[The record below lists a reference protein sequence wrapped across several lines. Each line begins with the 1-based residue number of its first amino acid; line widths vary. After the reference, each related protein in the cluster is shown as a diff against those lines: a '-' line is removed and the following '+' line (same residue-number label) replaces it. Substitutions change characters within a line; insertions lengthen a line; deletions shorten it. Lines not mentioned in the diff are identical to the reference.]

1 METNNLLLT
10 KDLSKKTGHG
20 IGWNALGQVVQQ
32 AIRFVVI
39 IILARLLNPKDFG
52 IFAMVLVFTDFIQP
66 FREWG
71 FQAAL
76 IQKKDI
82 DQEYQ
87 STAFWS
93 ICSLSIVLYL
103 ISIISAPFVGSF
115 FNSSLVAQIIPVLAV
130 TFLLNPFG
138 SVQWALFSRA
148 LDFRNIVFVSTIA
161 TLGYGI
167 TACAF
172 AFNGMGVWSLVWAT
186 IIRELIVVAMFWFL
200 HEWRPIFK
208 FSIDKFKELWRF
220 SFACTGTSVLNYG
233 VNNFDNLMVGKLLG
247 AAPLGFYNLAFNT
260 VSQPQTRIVSQIV
273 SVIFP
278 VYSMIKDDVERM
290 REAYLKT
297 VKMVVAITIPVIS
310 ILFVEARDFVF
321 VFYGQK
327 WLPAVLPIQIMCFY
341 GLIRALAATA
351 SPVFLSKGRPDIEF
365 KLTIFKLC
373 VFILFISFGI
383 HHGIVGVSFA
393 VLFYAVIIFF
403 PTFYFVEKLLD
414 INAEKLYEIIF
425 KYAILS
431 SLIIGFLFLINS
443 FLTRVDMT
451 NPLLRLMMNAILGSC
466 FYLVLWGIFSRSDYD
481 AFVTIIKK
489 AFL

>member
-1 METNNLLLT
+1 METNKSLLT
-10 KDLSKKTGHG
+10 KELSKKTGHG

-52 IFAMVLVFTDFIQP
+52 IFAMVLVFTEFIQP

-76 IQKKDI
+76 IQKKNI

-93 ICSLSIVLYL
+93 ICSLSIALYL

-148 LDFRNIVFVSTIA
+148 LDFRKIVFVNTIA

-167 TACAF
+167 AACVF
-172 AFNGMGVWSLVWAT
+172 AFNRMGVWSLVWAT
-186 IIRELIVVAMFWFL
+186 IIRELIVVAIFWFL

-208 FSIDKFKELWRF
+208 FSVDKFKELWRF

-278 VYSMIKDDVERM
+278 VYSIIKDDLERM

-297 VKMVVAITIPVIS
+297 VKMVVAITIPVVS
-310 ILFVEARDFVF
+310 VLFVEARDFVF

-341 GLIRALAATA
+341 GLIRALTATA

-365 KLTIFKLC
+365 KLTVFKLC

-383 HHGIVGVSFA
+383 RYGIVGVSLA
-393 VLFYAVIIFF
+393 VLLYAVINFF
-403 PTFYFVEKLLD
+403 PTFYLAEKLLD
-414 INAEKLYEIIF
+414 INGGESYAIIF
-425 KYAILS
+425 RYSIFSLFIIVFLSFMNYFLPAVYMMNTFLRLILNI
-431 SLIIGFLFLINS
+431 IIGLSLYLALWVIFLKADF
-443 FLTRVDMT
+443 D
-451 NPLLRLMMNAILGSC
+451 IL
-466 FYLVLWGIFSRSDYD
+466 FTLV
-481 AFVTIIKK
+481 KK
-489 AFL
+489 ALL